1 MEGSNLFNL
10 SNNVQSTQPTDSTA
24 ETFGKIYTK
33 LPRSVNLKIGLVA
46 LLVIPGL
53 VGLLGN
59 SLIHYFVLKKKSFP
73 LLQSTPF
80 VRNLNLYIRSLTLSN
95 ILSSL
100 VSLPLLS
107 VQLCDIFH
115 NDWPCRIVRY
125 IGMLFP
131 TIALNN
137 LIFISIEKFSS
148 TRDVPKSFSVAT
160 VRKLVYGAWIIGCL
174 SVLAPAAVMSGVR
187 SDINAT
193 HYTVVCK
200 IDKNNLSYRVI
211 GQGFGLIQFFIPSI
225 ILLCINLIIA
235 RRVWKRQSRRINIQR
250 NNAIK
255 VEIRSSQIRGT
266 YLLIFFTFVS
276 IVPYSFFTCFS
287 VYVNFAKHSLSEL
300 EADFIIRYLGGALF
314 FSSSAINVIM
324 YLVQMKSFRVFLK
337 TTFCGKGTDTNTKN
351 QSLENGACVYARHE
365 GGQVSV
371 RITAE

>member
-10 SNNVQSTQPTDSTA
+10 SNNVKSTHPTDSTA

-46 LLVIPGL
+46 LLVILGL

-59 SLIHYFVLKKKSFP
+59 SLIRYFVLKKKSFP

-80 VRNLNLYIRSLTLSN
+80 VRNFNLYIRSLTLSN

-107 VQLCDIFH
+107 VQLFDIFH

-160 VRKLVYGAWIIGCL
+160 VRKLVYGA
-174 SVLAPAAVMSGVR
+174 
-187 SDINAT
+187 
-193 HYTVVCK
+193 
-200 IDKNNLSYRVI
+200 
-211 GQGFGLIQFFIPSI
+211 
-225 ILLCINLIIA
+225 
-235 RRVWKRQSRRINIQR
+235 
-250 NNAIK
+250 
-255 VEIRSSQIRGT
+255 
-266 YLLIFFTFVS
+266 
-276 IVPYSFFTCFS
+276 
-287 VYVNFAKHSLSEL
+287 
-300 EADFIIRYLGGALF
+300 
-314 FSSSAINVIM
+314 
-324 YLVQMKSFRVFLK
+324 
-337 TTFCGKGTDTNTKN
+337 
-351 QSLENGACVYARHE
+351 
-365 GGQVSV
+365 
-371 RITAE
+371 

>member
-1 MEGSNLFNL
+1 MFNL
-10 SNNVQSTQPTDSTA
+10 SNNVQSTQPTDKTV
-24 ETFGKIYTK
+24 ETLDKIYTN
-33 LPRSVNLKIGLVA
+33 LPRSVNSKIGLVA
-46 LLVIPGL
+46 LLVILGL

-59 SLIHYFVLKKKSFP
+59 SLIHFFVSKKKSFP

-80 VRNLNLYIRSLTLSN
+80 VRNFNLYIRSLTLSN

-107 VQLCDIFH
+107 VQLFDIFH

-174 SVLAPAAVMSGVR
+174 SLSVPAATMSVVR
-187 SDINAT
+187 SNINGT
-193 HYTVVCK
+193 HYTVDCK
-200 IDKNNLSYRVI
+200 IDKSNLTYRAI
-211 GQGFGLIQFFIPSI
+211 EQGFGLMQFFIPSI

-250 NNAIK
+250 DNAIK

-351 QSLENGACVYARHE
+351 QSLENGACVYTRHE

-371 RITAE
+371 RIMAE

>member
-10 SNNVQSTQPTDSTA
+10 SNNVKSTHPTDSTA

-46 LLVIPGL
+46 LLVILGL

-59 SLIHYFVLKKKSFP
+59 SLIHFFVSKKKSFP

-80 VRNLNLYIRSLTLSN
+80 VRNFNLYIRSLTLSN

-107 VQLCDIFH
+107 VQLFDIFH

-174 SVLAPAAVMSGVR
+174 SLSAPAATMSVVR
-187 SDINAT
+187 SNINGT
-193 HYTVVCK
+193 HYTVDCK
-200 IDKNNLSYRVI
+200 IDKSNLTYRAI
-211 GQGFGLIQFFIPSI
+211 EQGFGLIQFFIPSI

-250 NNAIK
+250 NNAI
-255 VEIRSSQIRGT
+255 
-266 YLLIFFTFVS
+266 
-276 IVPYSFFTCFS
+276 
-287 VYVNFAKHSLSEL
+287 N
-300 EADFIIRYLGGALF
+300 
-314 FSSSAINVIM
+314 
-324 YLVQMKSFRVFLK
+324 
-337 TTFCGKGTDTNTKN
+337 
-351 QSLENGACVYARHE
+351 
-365 GGQVSV
+365 
-371 RITAE
+371 

>member
-46 LLVIPGL
+46 LLVILGL

-80 VRNLNLYIRSLTLSN
+80 VRNFNLYIRSLTLSN

-107 VQLCDIFH
+107 VQLFDIFH

-200 IDKNNLSYRVI
+200 IDKNNLTYRVI

-250 NNAIK
+250 DNAIK
-255 VEIRSSQIRGT
+255 VEMRSSQIRGT
-266 YLLIFFTFVS
+266 YILIFFTFVS
-276 IVPYSFFTCFS
+276 IFPYSFLTCFS
-287 VYVNFAKHSLSEL
+287 VYVNFAKHSLREL
-300 EADFIIRYLGGALF
+300 EAILYY
-314 FSSSAINVIM
+314 AI
-324 YLVQMKSFRVFLK
+324 LEERCSFR
-337 TTFCGKGTDTNTKN
+337 
-351 QSLENGACVYARHE
+351 AAR
-365 GGQVSV
+365 
-371 RITAE
+371 

>member
-1 MEGSNLFNL
+1 MEDSNLFNL
-10 SNNVQSTQPTDSTA
+10 SSNKLSTETTNSTA
-24 ETFGKIYTK
+24 DMPDKVYTN
-33 LPRSVNLKIGLVA
+33 LPRGFDINIGLFA
-46 LLVIPGL
+46 LFAILGL

-59 SLIHYFVLKKKSFP
+59 SLIHFFVSKKKSFP

-80 VRNLNLYIRSLTLSN
+80 VRNFNLYIRSLTLSN

-107 VQLCDIFH
+107 VQLFDIFH

-174 SVLAPAAVMSGVR
+174 SLSAPAATMSVVR
-187 SDINAT
+187 SNINGT
-193 HYTVVCK
+193 HYTVDCK
-200 IDKNNLSYRVI
+200 IDKSNLTYRAI
-211 GQGFGLIQFFIPSI
+211 EQGFGLIQFFIPSI

-250 NNAIK
+250 DNAIK
-255 VEIRSSQIRGT
+255 AEMRSSQVRGT
-266 YLLIFFTFVS
+266 YLLIFAAFAS
-276 IVPYSFFTCFS
+276 IVPYLFLNCFS
-287 VYVNFAKHSLSEL
+287 TYLNFVKHSLSEL
-300 EADFIIRYLGGALF
+300 EADFIKSYFGGVLF
-314 FSSSAINVIM
+314 LSTSVINVLM
-324 YLVQMKSFRVFLK
+324 YLAQMQVFRLFLK
-337 TTFCGKGTDTNTKN
+337 NTFCGKGNTN
-351 QSLENGACVYARHE
+351 VYP
-365 GGQVSV
+365 Q
-371 RITAE
+371 

>member
-1 MEGSNLFNL
+1 MIL
-10 SNNVQSTQPTDSTA
+10 
-24 ETFGKIYTK
+24 
-33 LPRSVNLKIGLVA
+33 
-46 LLVIPGL
+46 GL

-80 VRNLNLYIRSLTLSN
+80 VRNFNLYIRSLTLSN

-100 VSLPLLS
+100 VSLRFLS
-107 VQLCDIFH
+107 LQWFDIFH

-131 TIALNN
+131 TITLNN
-137 LIFISIEKFSS
+137 LIVISMEKFSS

-174 SVLAPAAVMSGVR
+174 SVSAPAATMSGVR
-187 SDINAT
+187 PDINAT

-200 IDKNNLSYRVI
+200 IDKNNLTYRVI
-211 GQGFGLIQFFIPSI
+211 GQSFGLIQFFIPSI

-250 NNAIK
+250 DNAIK
-255 VEIRSSQIRGT
+255 VEMRSSQIRGT

-287 VYVNFAKHSLSEL
+287 AYVNFPKH
-300 EADFIIRYLGGALF
+300 
-314 FSSSAINVIM
+314 
-324 YLVQMKSFRVFLK
+324 
-337 TTFCGKGTDTNTKN
+337 
-351 QSLENGACVYARHE
+351 
-365 GGQVSV
+365 
-371 RITAE
+371 